1 MVQTKTV
8 DVLGIHY
15 IRVLSPRLFFP
26 VDLMYPDHP
35 SEVHHLTFLAKTA
48 DPITV
53 STSGVTGAVGVGEAS
68 TKVENVQD
76 MRLSTLTEGLKGIS
90 KALKSSVE
98 SSSALGGAVLG
109 LRGSPAYH
117 QMVRDSMHA
126 TGLLSNSIKK
136 ISSIEKDVNKLFS
149 KDSIAES
156 GIGVPLF
163 FPSNTRRL
171 IIDNFL

>member
-1 MVQTKTV
+1 
-8 DVLGIHY
+8 
-15 IRVLSPRLFFP
+15 
-26 VDLMYPDHP
+26 MYPDCP
-35 SEVHHLTFLAKTA
+35 SEVHHMTFLAKTV
-48 DPITV
+48 DPGSV
-53 STSGVTGAVGVGEAS
+53 STGGFTGAVGIGEAS

-76 MRLSTLTEGLKGIS
+76 MRLSTLTEGLKSIS
-90 KALKSSVE
+90 KALQSSVE
-98 SSSALGGAVLG
+98 SSSALGGAVVG

-149 KDSIAES
+149 EDSIAER

-163 FPSNTRRL
+163 FPSNSSRL
-171 IIDNFL
+171 IVDNFL